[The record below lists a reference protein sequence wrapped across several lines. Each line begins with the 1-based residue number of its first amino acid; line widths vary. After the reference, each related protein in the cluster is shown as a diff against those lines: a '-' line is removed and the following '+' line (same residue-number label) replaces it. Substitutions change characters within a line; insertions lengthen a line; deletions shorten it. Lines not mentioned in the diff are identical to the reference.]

1 MNIMNKKKL
10 FFIVAFLFSIAQF
23 ATAQDLAGVWKTI
36 DDETG
41 KAKSYVKI
49 YEENGQYF
57 GKVDKILREE
67 RQNAK
72 CTKCKDKRKNQPILG
87 LLIIEDLKKVE
98 NNKYSNG
105 KILDPESG
113 KVYDLTA
120 TLLENGEKVKIS
132 GGYKIFGRIVG
143 RTQTWHKVN

>member
-1 MNIMNKKKL
+1 MNKKNL
-10 FFIVAFLFSIAQF
+10 FFIVALLFSMVQF
-23 ATAQDLAGVWKTI
+23 ATAQDVVGIWKTI

-49 YEENGQYF
+49 YEKGGKYF
-57 GKVDKILREE
+57 GKVDKILTED
-67 RQNAK
+67 RQDAK

-87 LLIIEDLKKVE
+87 LSIIENLKKVE
-98 NNKYSNG
+98 SGKYADG

-113 KVYDLTA
+113 KVYALTA
-120 TLLENGEKVKIS
+120 TVLDNGEKLKIS
-132 GGYKIFGRIVG
+132 GGYKVFGKIVG